1 MTERH
6 LKVVERAPYSVQ
18 SEREAAAILAEHG
31 MPQSYASTQNLLSI
45 AYLQGMRA
53 GLDIG
58 ERIALGTLGGA
69 S

>member
-6 LKVVERAPYSVQ
+6 LKVVERAPYAVRADQ
-18 SEREAAAILAEHG
+18 EAVAILTEHG

-58 ERIALGTLGGA
+58 ERIALGDGA
-69 S
+69 A